1 MDVSLWY
8 AHNETLLKIKGIIS
22 LYGYTEHKIQIVNNN
37 IINSKYIRT
46 DPAVSNIQNEN
57 GEESNTVNKSI
68 TIKKIIMI
76 E

>member
-1 MDVSLWY
+1 MAVSLWY

-22 LYGYTEHKIQIVNNN
+22 SYGYTEHKIKIVNNN

-46 DPAVSNIQNEN
+46 DPVVSNIQNEN
-57 GEESNTVNKSI
+57 GEQSNNVNESI
-68 TIKKIIMI
+68 TIKTIIMI